1 MEEDSDRARA
11 TLATWRRQGARLA
24 APYFMVAEVANALH
38 RRVHESTL
46 DADEASSLMDDLL
59 SPELRLELHAPP
71 GIHQRGMA
79 LARQLRQPAVYDC
92 IYLALAEA
100 LDGELWTADE
110 RFYRAASLQFSN
122 VRWLGEADVL
132 N

>member
-1 MEEDSDRARA
+1 
-11 TLATWRRQGARLA
+11 
-24 APYFMVAEVANALH
+24 MVAEVANALH

-79 LARQLRQPAVYDC
+79 LARQLRQPAAYDS

-100 LDGELWTADE
+100 LGGDLWTADQ
-110 RFYRAASLQFSN
+110 RFFRAASAEFGY
-122 VRWLGEADVL
+122 VRWLREADVL